1 MDGGVIKITVPTS
14 WSSPGGDHETE
25 VKDDGITTT
34 GNIVLQ
40 DGIGT
45 SEYNMSNSDG
55 VIKITYGSGGPTTEG
70 KIEIAV
76 PTSWSSPGGDD
87 ETEVREDGITTT
99 GNIVLQDG
107 NDTSEYNMS
116 NSGRAGSLSLH
127 THLVHPHTEATEGT
141 IEFAYAANFQAPI
154 TAEGGIKI
162 SNKGDENAPAG
173 TVSGDIEVVG
183 EVFAKSFH
191 VVDFVGNQL
200 SNFFSDGSSSQEGK
214 ATFKSGIK
222 MTRGSLEFPDGTK
235 QTTAGGGDNKGDMTV
250 KGEILAK
257 SFHVVS
263 FDSSGNV
270 TDTLTSFNS
279 DGTSLH
285 KGKETF
291 KEDVVIF
298 GSLSVQG
305 FIEKTGGGFKID
317 HPIDPANKYL
327 NHAYVESPDMMNVYN
342 GNVIL
347 NPDGEAIVELPEWF
361 EALNKD
367 FRYQLTCIGGFAP
380 VFFAEEISNNR
391 FKIAGGKS
399 GMKVSWQVTGIR
411 KDA

>member
-1 MDGGVIKITVPTS
+1 MVKSLNGLTDDVTIEAGNNVTITQSGDTLTIGATGGAGTGDGHSLDAADGDPTDVVFVDNDGNVFIGITSQEFTSVNGTTNIRAPSALISTPTRTLHINTPLPPAGIMDGGVIKITVPTS

-25 VKDDGITTT
+25 VRDDGITTT

-99 GNIVLQDG
+99 GNIALQDG

-116 NSGRAGSLSLH
+116 NSAGVLKFTYASG
-127 THLVHPHTEATEGT
+127 TPHTEATEGT

-214 ATFKSGIK
+214 AY
-222 MTRGSLEFPDGTK
+222 LP
-235 QTTAGGGDNKGDMTV
+235 TTQFGG
-250 KGEILAK
+250 
-257 SFHVVS
+257 
-263 FDSSGNV
+263 
-270 TDTLTSFNS
+270 
-279 DGTSLH
+279 
-285 KGKETF
+285 
-291 KEDVVIF
+291 
-298 GSLSVQG
+298 
-305 FIEKTGGGFKID
+305 
-317 HPIDPANKYL
+317 
-327 NHAYVESPDMMNVYN
+327 
-342 GNVIL
+342 
-347 NPDGEAIVELPEWF
+347 
-361 EALNKD
+361 
-367 FRYQLTCIGGFAP
+367 R
-380 VFFAEEISNNR
+380 
-391 FKIAGGKS
+391 
-399 GMKVSWQVTGIR
+399 
-411 KDA
+411 

>member
-25 VKDDGITTT
+25 VRDDGITTT

-55 VIKITYGSGGPTTEG
+55 VIKITYASGT
-70 KIEIAV
+70 
-76 PTSWSSPGGDD
+76 
-87 ETEVREDGITTT
+87 
-99 GNIVLQDG
+99 
-107 NDTSEYNMS
+107 
-116 NSGRAGSLSLH
+116 
-127 THLVHPHTEATEGT
+127 PHTEGYRRDNR
-141 IEFAYAANFQAPI
+141 IRIRRANFQAPI

-367 FRYQLTCIGGFAP
+367 FRDQLTCIGGFAP

-411 KDA
+411 KDAYAEQNRMQVEVEKPDNERGKYLYPKTYGMPETKGINPKLIIENK